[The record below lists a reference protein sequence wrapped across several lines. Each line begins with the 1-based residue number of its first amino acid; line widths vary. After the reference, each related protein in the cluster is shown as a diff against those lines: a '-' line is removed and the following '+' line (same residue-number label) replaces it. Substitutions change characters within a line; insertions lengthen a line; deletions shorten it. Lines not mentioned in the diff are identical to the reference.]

1 MAPLSVEQLFDWGP
15 QAHRSLN
22 RRRRLVQA

>member
-1 MAPLSVEQLFDWGP
+1 MGPLSVEKLFVWGP
-15 QAHRSLN
+15 QAHPSLN

>member
-1 MAPLSVEQLFDWGP
+1 MAPLSVEQLIDWRP
-15 QAHRSLN
+15 QAHPALN